1 MYGATGLPL
10 QMAVFHH
17 QSCGGLLEL
26 CNCVQCNC
34 AQCSFLS
41 LARSDQPRLMLQNQ
55 ELTLAQR
62 YGLCPRPASRLGEVQ
77 WRRVSAFKQHAL
89 PADPIRSG
97 GHSASSGLGGGRT
110 LQQYVQSVSA
120 IVLQNRFE
128 QSLGWTL
135 LPSELMTVPYPPCR
149 SS

>member
-1 MYGATGLPL
+1 MQDICNIPDMYGATGLQL
-10 QMAVFHH
+10 QMAVFHQ
-17 QSCGGLLEL
+17 QSCGGILEL
-26 CNCVQCNC
+26 CTCACA

-41 LARSDQPRLMLQNQ
+41 LARRDQPRLMLQNQ

-89 PADPIRSG
+89 PADLIRSG

-110 LQQYVQSVSA
+110 LQQYVQCVSA

-135 LPSELMTVPYPPCR
+135 LPSELMTVP
-149 SS
+149 